1 MESNSDITNIIT
13 NTDPKIQYY
22 SVVNPVEGENVQ
34 VVFTKEENGYFKGHL
49 VDYNY
54 EAMINYDAITKKKRV
69 QNFRSFIELNKNMIA
84 RVEEVDSDKSNVQLS
99 LAYFFNGNNSK
110 STPDEVQKTLM
121 VPFVENKMME
131 SFVKTL
137 SIVNNYSYNTIWTEF
152 VHEVDR
158 ARRRYIDGEEENE
171 DDEEED
177 HDENISIWKYF
188 SKNSDKVDEWIGNTS
203 LDASVGTK
211 IKELYSKKTE
221 EQEFKLVS
229 KFIVI
234 SRGSIQLTKN
244 MFSSVFKDLT
254 YKFSCRYESA
264 PYYLFETSSTDTT
277 KADHETLVE
286 MLKSKA
292 KELGSDI
299 HVEPTYVAKKSE

>member
-1 MESNSDITNIIT
+1 MESNSDITNTNT
-13 NTDPKIQYY
+13 NTDQTIQYY
-22 SVVNPVEGENVQ
+22 SEVNPIEGENVQ

-69 QNFRSFIELNKNMIA
+69 QNFRSFIELNKSMIA
-84 RVEEVDSDKSNVQLS
+84 RVEEVDSDKCNVQLS
-99 LAYFFNGNNSK
+99 LAYFFHGNNSK

-121 VPFVENKMME
+121 VPFVENKLME
-131 SFVKTL
+131 SFIKTL
-137 SIVNNYSYNTIWTEF
+137 SIVNNYSYGTIWTEF

-158 ARRRYIDGEEENE
+158 ARRRYINGEDEE
-171 DDEEED
+171 DDDED

-188 SKNSDKVDEWIGNTS
+188 SRNIDKIDEWIGNTS

-229 KFIVI
+229 KFLVI

-244 MFSSVFKDLT
+244 LFSSVFKDLT

-277 KADHETLVE
+277 KTDHETLAE

-299 HVEPTYVAKKSE
+299 HIEPTYVAKKSE